1 MSGRVPTSLPTLVLA
16 AVLCLC
22 VGCAPERPTNVL
34 LIVVDTL
41 RADHLGLY
49 GYSRPTS
56 PHLDRRAGSGVVF
69 ERAFATSPWTV
80 PSFASMLTG
89 LPPSAHGAGFEIEPE
104 APLWDRTAIDGSAVG
119 LAQRLKRRGFET
131 VAFLSN
137 AFLEPRFGL
146 DKGFDAY
153 NMYERKKG
161 ADHAIDAALNW
172 LAGRGDRPFF
182 MLLHFMEPH
191 APYAPPEPF
200 RGRFTGETEFRKV
213 LPLKERRKRAAE
225 YTEDDRRYF
234 AGRYDE
240 EIAALDD
247 RLERL
252 FEGLGERWS
261 DTLVVFVADHG
272 EELLDHG
279 GFDHGHTMMQELLH
293 VPLVMWSPALSP
305 RRVDAPVSVADLSP
319 TILDALGLDA
329 SPPGVPGSGRSIW
342 GLATGEEPGRQRALI
357 AETTLYGAERKS
369 VIRWP
374 HKLVLEP
381 ATGWRRLVD
390 LEKDP
395 DELRDLAADRPELA
409 DELEGVLRRYM
420 AAVGERRSER
430 AGDIDSETARELEAL
445 GYVN

>member
-1 MSGRVPTSLPTLVLA
+1 MPGRVPRWGPTLVLA
-16 AVLCLC
+16 AALSLC
-22 VGCAPERPTNVL
+22 VGCAQTGPKNVL

-56 PHLDRRAGSGVVF
+56 PNLDRRAGSGVVF
-69 ERAFATSPWTV
+69 ERAFTTSPWTV

-89 LPPSAHGAGFEIEPE
+89 LPPSAHGAGFRIRPE
-104 APLWDRTAIDGSAVG
+104 GPLWDRTAVDGSVVG
-119 LAQRLKRRGFET
+119 MVPRLESNGFET

-146 DKGFDAY
+146 DKGFGAY
-153 NMYERKKG
+153 NMYERRRG
-161 ADHAIDAALNW
+161 ADHAIDAALSW
-172 LAGRGDRPFF
+172 LDNRGEQPFF

-191 APYAPPEPF
+191 APYAPPVPF

-213 LPLKERRKRAAE
+213 APLKERRRRAAE

-234 AGRYDE
+234 VGRYDE
-240 EIAALDD
+240 ELASLDEQ
-247 RLERL
+247 LERL
-252 FEGLGERWS
+252 FDGLGERWS

-293 VPLVMWSPALSP
+293 VPLVMWSPDLAP
-305 RRVDAPVSVADLSP
+305 RRVDTPVSVADLSP
-319 TILDALGLDA
+319 TILEALGFDA
-329 SPPGVPGSGRSIW
+329 QPARMPGSGRSIW
-342 GLATGEEPGRQRALI
+342 SLAAGGEPGRERALI
-357 AETTLYGAERKS
+357 AEVTLYGSERSS

-374 HKLVLEP
+374 HKVVLVA

-390 LEKDP
+390 LEADP
-395 DELRDLAADRPELA
+395 EELRDLAPERSELA
-409 DELEGVLRRYM
+409 DELEQVLRRYM
-420 AAVGERRSER
+420 EAIGEREAVR